1 MYEIA
6 TYAFLSALIVS
17 VVSLIGIASFSLNEV
32 RMQKATNLLVSL
44 AAGAMLGNALLHLLP
59 HSLEYASLTNQSQ
72 IVHQHQPASGDP
84 SQSPGKA
91 EHDEHE
97 HGHHHH
103 PLLGGHAHHGHEHA
117 HGHDHDHD
125 HDALPSQPESDHDH
139 TDSVTTPDDHEHSHD
154 HPGLGVAALI
164 LAGLL
169 GMLAFD
175 FTLLSYGR
183 SQNSGIKPVGYLV
196 LLSDGLENFLDGL
209 VIGTAYLISVPLGI
223 ATTLAVF
230 AHEIPIEM
238 GDFAVLVKSGFNRK
252 KALLLNFLSGLVSV
266 LGVAIALFAGNLVPS
281 FAAYATPIAA
291 GAFLYLAG
299 TALLPQIR
307 DTGTG
312 KDKLLSFAMILL
324 GVAVMVLIL
333 FIE

>member
-1 MYEIA
+1 MYELA

-17 VVSLIGIASFSLNEV
+17 VVSLVGVATLSLSEV
-32 RMQKATNLLVSL
+32 RMQKTTNLLISL

-59 HSLEYASLTNQSQ
+59 HSLEYASTTSQTQ
-72 IVHQHQPASGDP
+72 IVYQHQQHSDHDAVIAKEDDHDHSGP
-84 SQSPGKA
+84 LGT
-91 EHDEHE
+91 EHE
-97 HGHHHH
+97 H
-103 PLLGGHAHHGHEHA
+103 
-117 HGHDHDHD
+117 HDHDHD
-125 HDALPSQPESDHDH
+125 HDAVSPTPDEDHDH
-139 TDSVTTPDDHEHSHD
+139 EHGAAAPPEREHSHE

-175 FTLLSYGR
+175 YSLLSYGR
-183 SQNSGIKPVGYLV
+183 SKDSGIKPVGYMV

-223 ATTLAVF
+223 ATTMAVF

-238 GDFAVLVKSGFNRK
+238 GDFAVLTRSGFNRK

-266 LGVAIALFAGNLVPS
+266 VGVAIALFAGNLVPS
-281 FAAYATPIAA
+281 FAAYATPVAA
-291 GAFLYLAG
+291 GAFLYIAG

-307 DTGTG
+307 ENGSA
-312 KDKLLSFAMILL
+312 KDKLISFLMILL
-324 GVAVMVLIL
+324 GVGIMALIL
-333 FIE
+333 LIE